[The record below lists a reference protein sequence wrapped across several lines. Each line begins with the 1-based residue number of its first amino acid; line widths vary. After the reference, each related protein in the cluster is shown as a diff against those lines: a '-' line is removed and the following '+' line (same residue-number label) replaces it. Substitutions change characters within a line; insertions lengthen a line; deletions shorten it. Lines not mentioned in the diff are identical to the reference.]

1 MSRNNFSPDSPVVM
15 TPCETY
21 DDATV
26 KAALEAS
33 FKVSK
38 PAG

>member
-26 KAALEAS
+26 KAALEAE
-33 FKVSK
+33 KGYR
-38 PAG
+38 A